1 MNPNRGD
8 RQGAFLALLETHR
21 KLLFKVASAYCRAP
35 GERDDLVAEMT
46 AALWKSFARYDEH
59 FRFSTWAY
67 RICLNVAISFYRAE
81 RRRAERVSVVDPAAL
96 EVAARE
102 GAPDDAPDE
111 RVAQLEAF
119 VAGLGDLDKALMLLY
134 LDEYDYQSIA
144 AILGLTVTNV
154 ATKLSR
160 LRTRA
165 KSALR
170 DGPAP
175 TSEGDF
181 DGKR

>member
-21 KLLFKVASAYCRAP
+21 KILFKVASAYCRAP

-96 EVAARE
+96 EVAA
-102 GAPDDAPDE
+102 PDDAPDE

-134 LDEYDYQSIA
+134 LDEHDYQSIA
-144 AILGLTVTNV
+144 AILGLTLTNV

-160 LRTRA
+160 LRARA

-170 DGPAP
+170 DEPSPPSDG
-175 TSEGDF
+175 EN